1 MQVGGRKI
9 NGESAGVLMYYCETM
24 PIDQVTPGM
33 IIGKSVED
41 RLGRHLV
48 ERGMTLNAYIIQHL
62 KEYGFEELTIQVHE
76 EPDKKAET
84 IAPSIRNTI
93 KLLREP
99 DQAKVTFQEN
109 FRARVSKG
117 IQYIYAG
124 PTEHELAHAATVMS
138 EDLLRA
144 IEKNN
149 AIAINISE
157 LQTSDEYTFKHSV
170 DVATI
175 SMVIA
180 RRRGWKRHQ
189 IIEVGEA
196 GLLHD
201 IGKTKIPNEL
211 LNKAERL
218 TDEEFQILKG
228 HSLLGYE
235 LVKDN
240 REVSPAIALGIL
252 QHHEKIDGSGY
263 PFGATVSQIHPYA
276 KVIAVADIYDA
287 LVTER
292 PYKKGYS
299 NKDAIAILMSMT
311 DKLDMDILQAF
322 LSAIILYPVDSQV
335 MLSNGEVAQVVRNN
349 PNLSLRPVVVGLA
362 SGNVYDLSSREC
374 SNLVIMT

>member
-1 MQVGGRKI
+1 
-9 NGESAGVLMYYCETM
+9 MYYCETM

-311 DKLDMDILQAF
+311 DKLDMDTLQAF